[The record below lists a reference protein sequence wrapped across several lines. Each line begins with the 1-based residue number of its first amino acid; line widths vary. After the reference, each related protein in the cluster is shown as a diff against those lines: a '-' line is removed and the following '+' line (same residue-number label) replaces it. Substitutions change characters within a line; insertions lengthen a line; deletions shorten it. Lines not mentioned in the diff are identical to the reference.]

1 MTVVK
6 KKAATK
12 KKAAVKKKAVVKKKK
27 PTAVIPPEV
36 PQVDIPEDTFRAPKD
51 VEKYED
57 GFVMT
62 IIIVAAAA
70 AVVLTF
76 GWYCNEPLG
85 QSKDYQAPQRAG
97 LCLQHYD

>member
-6 KKAATK
+6 KKAVAKKKAAPK
-12 KKAAVKKKAVVKKKK
+12 KKAAVKKAVAKKKK

-36 PQVDIPEDTFRAPKD
+36 PQVDIPEDAFKAPKD

-62 IIIVAAAA
+62 IIIALAAAGVA
-70 AVVLTF
+70 LAMWLVNT
-76 GWYCNEPLG
+76 
-85 QSKDYQAPQRAG
+85 
-97 LCLQHYD
+97 

>member
-36 PQVDIPEDTFRAPKD
+36 PQVDIPEDTFKAPKD

-70 AVVLTF
+70 AVVLTS
-76 GWYCNEPLG
+76 WLV
-85 QSKDYQAPQRAG
+85 
-97 LCLQHYD
+97 L